1 MKYKLNSEKCSFV
14 IAKQSK
20 RSRKIYLA
28 VTRQI
33 TQEDINLLLAKT
45 TTARSSQEVVTGQ
58 VIVII
63 YVECRGA
70 DTIVPGGSQF
80 TRYNLLVLY
89 LSKGKAKIKNLAG
102 FFLFMARYR
111 SGSAET
117 SLFTPSL
124 R

>member
-1 MKYKLNSEKCSFV
+1 MKYKVNSEKCTFV

-58 VIVII
+58 VII